1 MSERFDLFI
10 FGSTSTFAQALIE
23 RHKPWFQ
30 EHARRLIVTQRDAE
44 CPAVYRDFDVVSIAL
59 DCSNPVSFRER
70 VDAIVAEHASDARRQ
85 HVMPTY
91 GKFNWDYADK
101 GPVFRFS
108 DDGLQINLTARLQ
121 ILDAFRRCAARTKF
135 HLFGSLFSCFPYTGD
150 YALSM
155 WYVNQLPRN
164 AEYRDLD
171 LIIYNL
177 GGMKTRF
184 WDHGA
189 GPKRNP
195 FLHDELPTAR
205 VFEAGFIQDRRG
217 VVNFYPSVMS
227 RVACALGRAGVRV
240 L

>member
-1 MSERFDLFI
+1 
-10 FGSTSTFAQALIE
+10 
-23 RHKPWFQ
+23 
-30 EHARRLIVTQRDAE
+30 
-44 CPAVYRDFDVVSIAL
+44 
-59 DCSNPVSFRER
+59 
-70 VDAIVAEHASDARRQ
+70 
-85 HVMPTY
+85 
-91 GKFNWDYADK
+91 
-101 GPVFRFS
+101 
-108 DDGLQINLTARLQ
+108 
-121 ILDAFRRCAARTKF
+121 CAARTKF